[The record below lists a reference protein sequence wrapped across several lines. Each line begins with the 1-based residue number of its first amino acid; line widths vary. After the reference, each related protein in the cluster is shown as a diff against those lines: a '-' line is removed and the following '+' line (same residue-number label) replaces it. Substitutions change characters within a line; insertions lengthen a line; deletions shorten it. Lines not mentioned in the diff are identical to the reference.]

1 MQKFIY
7 TELGKEKLCIDCNE
21 YYPCDNEF
29 FYGTGR
35 YNKHGVE
42 SVDARCKDCYKI
54 KWNRITTRSNNISH
68 KYNLGISV
76 NG

>member
-7 TELGKEKLCIDCNE
+7 TELGKEKLCIGCNE

-42 SVDARCKDCYKI
+42 SLDARCKACY
-54 KWNRITTRSNNISH
+54 NA
-68 KYNLGISV
+68 KYRPSRTKVYNVSARYAPQP
-76 NG
+76 